1 MKKTTIIILMLSS
14 SMTFAKDATQL
25 KDDAMRA
32 CAAEVAGVPE
42 DMQAKTQKLCECKVN
57 KTDYAA
63 VLEAQ
68 QSGDSE
74 KVRGD
79 ALKVAA
85 ECAKEHG

>member
-1 MKKTTIIILMLSS
+1 MLFSIIAL
-14 SMTFAKDATQL
+14 AKDATQL

-32 CAAEVAGVPE
+32 CVIEVAGVPE
-42 DMQAKTQKLCECKVN
+42 DMQAKTKQLCECKVN

-63 VLEAQ
+63 VLEAE

-74 KVRGD
+74 KVRED